1 MKITGIK
8 NIKGNYKLIKARENF
23 EKSTEETEE
32 NKKSEYEVG
41 CFQLVVIEK
50 LPWYKKV
57 IKFFKKICLKKI
69 TIKI

>member
-1 MKITGIK
+1 MKIIGIK
-8 NIKGNYKLIKARENF
+8 NIKGYCKFVKTKEDS
-23 EKSTEETEE
+23 EKNIEEIEK

-50 LPWYKKV
+50 TPWYKKV
-57 IKFFKKICLKKI
+57 IKFFKKICLKEI

>member
-8 NIKGNYKLIKARENF
+8 NIKGNYKLIKTKENI
-23 EKSTEETEE
+23 EE

-50 LPWYKKV
+50 TRWYKK
-57 IKFFKKICLKKI
+57 IFNFFKKICLKEI